1 MSFLLDTD
9 VSSAFLKN
17 VRGLAHRF
25 VQHSGRLY
33 LPTIVLG
40 ELYTWA
46 YRRPDPAPT
55 LQAIESGLLPQV
67 KVLVF
72 DGPCAHEF
80 GRLRALLLKSGR
92 SVPTVD
98 AQIAATALAHD
109 LTVVT
114 HNIKDYCDIPGL
126 QISDW
131 LGP

>member
-9 VSSAFLKN
+9 VCSTFLKN
-17 VRGLAHRF
+17 LRGMAHRF

-33 LPTIVLG
+33 IPAIVLG

-55 LQAIESGLLPQV
+55 LQAINSELLPQMNF
-67 KVLVF
+67 LVF
-72 DGPCAHEF
+72 DGQCAQEF
-80 GRLRALLLKSGR
+80 GRLRTLMLESGK

-98 AQIAATALAHD
+98 AQIAATALAHG

-114 HNIKDYCDIPGL
+114 HNIQDYRDVPGL

-131 LGP
+131 LAS